1 MSSSRPPDDLNHAEA
16 DLLLSRYTAYLTTE
30 KRFSPHTVSAYLRDL
45 HAFSH
50 WLNEQAAELSLPTV
64 QTARIREWMSR
75 QHRRGDR
82 SRTLQRKLS
91 SLRRFYDFLLRERL
105 VGANPV
111 RGVVAPRQPRR
122 LPELFSAEQAD
133 HLLARVPETVLE
145 RRDLAMLE
153 LLYSSGLRLSE
164 LVALNVGDVDMEQG
178 LVRVMGKGRRERDL
192 PVGSFAL
199 QALSV
204 WLAARS
210 ALCADDEPALF
221 VSRQRQRIS
230 HRAVQQRLEVWQ
242 QKQGIPQRLHPH
254 KLRHSFASHMLES
267 SSDLRAV
274 QELLGH
280 ADIGTTQIYTHLDF
294 QHLARVYDQAHP
306 RARKHRPD
314 TKETE

>member
-1 MSSSRPPDDLNHAEA
+1 MSESSHSNRHDPEA
-16 DLLLSRYTAYLTTE
+16 GLLLSRYTSYLTTE
-30 KRFSPHTVSAYLRDL
+30 KRFSSHTVSAYLRDL
-45 HAFSH
+45 KAFSG
-50 WLNEQAAELSLPTV
+50 WLAEQTVGVSLPEV
-64 QTARIREWMSR
+64 QTAQVREWMSR

-111 RGVVAPRQPRR
+111 RGVVAPRQPRH
-122 LPELFSAEQAD
+122 LPALFSAEQAN
-133 HLLARVPETVLE
+133 HLLARVPETLLE
-145 RRDLAMLE
+145 QRDLAMLE

-164 LVALNVGDVDMEQG
+164 LVALDVGDVDMEQG

-199 QALSV
+199 KALSA
-204 WLAARS
+204 WLAARPG
-210 ALCADDEPALF
+210 LCADDEPALF

-242 QKQGIPQRLHPH
+242 QKQGLPQRLHPH

-294 QHLARVYDQAHP
+294 QHLAKVYDQAHP
-306 RARKHRPD
+306 RARRCKPG
-314 TKETE
+314 TED